1 MKPMKLSLLPNAVY
15 LFKHDNSADQN
26 RLQTTVNQGP
36 QLSLD
41 KLPKL
46 VGLKQFT

>member
-1 MKPMKLSLLPNAVY
+1 MKLSLLPNAVY

-26 RLQTTVNQGP
+26 QLHTKVNQGP
-36 QLSLD
+36 KLSLD
-41 KLPKL
+41 KLHKH